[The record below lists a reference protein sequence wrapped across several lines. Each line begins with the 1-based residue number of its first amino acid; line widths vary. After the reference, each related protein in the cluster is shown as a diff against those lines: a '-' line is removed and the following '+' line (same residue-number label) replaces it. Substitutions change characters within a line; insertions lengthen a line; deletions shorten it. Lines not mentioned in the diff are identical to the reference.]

1 MKNKMIIRGI
11 FYKPETAFF
20 KLDADKMAYRNIP
33 DTLATKDEILCYLWT
48 RKSNVLFIKAINI
61 L

>member
-1 MKNKMIIRGI
+1 MIIRGI

-33 DTLATKDEILCYLWT
+33 DTLDVIYTDQY
-48 RKSNVLFIKAINI
+48 
-61 L
+61 